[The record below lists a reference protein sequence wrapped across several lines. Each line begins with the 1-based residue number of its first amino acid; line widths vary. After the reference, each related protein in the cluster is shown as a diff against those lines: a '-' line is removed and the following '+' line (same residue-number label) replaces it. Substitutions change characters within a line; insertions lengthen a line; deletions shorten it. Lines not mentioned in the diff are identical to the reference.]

1 MSKTLVIGSGG
12 AGKSTFA
19 RNLGEV
25 TATPV
30 FHLDKLFWKP
40 NWQESSKEEFRK
52 KLREVY
58 PLERWIM
65 DGNFGGTMAER
76 MEHADTIVFLDLPTI
91 VCLFSV
97 VARFLTYRNTNR
109 PDMTEGN
116 SERLD
121 LDFLRWIFWYRK
133 VNRPKV
139 LTMIEGYRNTKSI
152 VILKSRKEMSS
163 FLNAASRR
171 QLT

>member
-1 MSKTLVIGSGG
+1 
-12 AGKSTFA
+12 
-19 RNLGEV
+19 
-25 TATPV
+25 
-30 FHLDKLFWKP
+30 
-40 NWQESSKEEFRK
+40 
-52 KLREVY
+52 
-58 PLERWIM
+58 
-65 DGNFGGTMAER
+65 MAER